1 MARPRSPLPVLDLA
15 RVAPAQLHIHDL
27 HRDKYILVMSLDFY
41 VWNYLGKYVE
51 WYHCLAVLALAKKK
65 KDTLQPS
72 PVQRLRAPFERQRQ
86 KSTTTT
92 RCSHRR

>member
-1 MARPRSPLPVLDLA
+1 ML
-15 RVAPAQLHIHDL
+15 
-27 HRDKYILVMSLDFY
+27 LDFY

-72 PVQRLRAPFERQRQ
+72 ATPE
-86 KSTTTT
+86 
-92 RCSHRR
+92 CSL